1 MVSFTPLSGGACSDF
16 TLPLAYVL
24 DIDGAKILLD
34 CGSPDW
40 HAEDDITNETE
51 RYKVIDGY
59 CTELRRLSPEID
71 VVLISHGD
79 LAHAGLY
86 AYAHAHW
93 GLSATTYTTLP
104 VRATARIASLEEAM
118 TLRSEEDV
126 DHKPDEIET
135 SEQDAAQTR
144 IRKAEQKR
152 RIFVP
157 TVEEVNSAF
166 QSIITLRYSQPTQ
179 LAGKCQGI
187 TITPFPAGHTIGG
200 TVWKIRSPLAG
211 TIVYA
216 VNLNHLKE
224 RHLDGSVLT
233 LSTGGS
239 VFEPLARPDVL
250 ITDAERALTIGGKRK
265 ERDKMLIDLITGT
278 IASGHSLLFPVDSS
292 TRLLELLVLTDQ
304 HWAYSR
310 MRAPICL
317 ISRTAKELLAFIRN
331 MMEWLGGTISKEDL
345 GESNKNQRRR
355 RVDEDEEV
363 MGALALR
370 FKFIEIFSTPDQ
382 LINKFSSREPKLIL
396 AVPAS
401 LSHGSS
407 RSLFSEFA
415 GVEGNVVV
423 LTERTQQGTLNRYLM
438 DRWEAAQEE
447 TEKWQDGKIGEPVSI
462 DRPID
467 IELRSKIPLQG
478 EELEQFRENQKL
490 EREQA
495 AARKAVAARQQQI
508 RDEEVESSE
517 SGSEDSDD
525 SGSGEEATAEI
536 QDQMEGVDW
545 TTLDQEET
553 GLKHQSFDIYL
564 KGHQLKTSNFFKS
577 QESGAPRFRMFPF
590 VERKRR
596 FDDFGEIID
605 VSSWLRK
612 GKIMD
617 QNAES
622 DESKARRLQ
631 KAEKE
636 KEAQP
641 EEAPCKFVTEHI
653 SINLRCKVMFVDLE
667 GVHDGRALKNILPH
681 VGPRRLIIVQGT
693 EEATES
699 LMDACKSIKSMTN
712 EVYTPKVGEMVRIG
726 ENIENFTVALS
737 DALMSSIK
745 MSQYEDNEIAFV
757 KGKLTNPTS
766 TGIYV
771 LDPVKATIKQ
781 TEDVEMANGE
791 DYTTVSTK
799 NTIAQS
805 LPRAFMIGDLK
816 LTYLKVTLNRQGIS
830 AEFAGE
836 GILVCRSTLDGEEDT
851 VAVRKTRKGEVR
863 VEGDASN
870 LFYTVREEIYKLH
883 ALVETE

>member
-1 MVSFTPLSGGACSDF
+1 
-16 TLPLAYVL
+16 
-24 DIDGAKILLD
+24 
-34 CGSPDW
+34 
-40 HAEDDITNETE
+40 
-51 RYKVIDGY
+51 
-59 CTELRRLSPEID
+59 
-71 VVLISHGD
+71 
-79 LAHAGLY
+79 
-86 AYAHAHW
+86 
-93 GLSATTYTTLP
+93 
-104 VRATARIASLEEAM
+104 
-118 TLRSEEDV
+118 
-126 DHKPDEIET
+126 
-135 SEQDAAQTR
+135 
-144 IRKAEQKR
+144 
-152 RIFVP
+152 
-157 TVEEVNSAF
+157 
-166 QSIITLRYSQPTQ
+166 
-179 LAGKCQGI
+179 
-187 TITPFPAGHTIGG
+187 
-200 TVWKIRSPLAG
+200 
-211 TIVYA
+211 
-216 VNLNHLKE
+216 
-224 RHLDGSVLT
+224 
-233 LSTGGS
+233 
-239 VFEPLARPDVL
+239 
-250 ITDAERALTIGGKRK
+250 
-265 ERDKMLIDLITGT
+265 
-278 IASGHSLLFPVDSS
+278 
-292 TRLLELLVLTDQ
+292 
-304 HWAYSR
+304 

-355 RVDEDEEV
+355 RADEDEEV

-508 RDEEVESSE
+508 RDEE
-517 SGSEDSDD
+517 
-525 SGSGEEATAEI
+525 
-536 QDQMEGVDW
+536 
-545 TTLDQEET
+545 
-553 GLKHQSFDIYL
+553 
-564 KGHQLKTSNFFKS
+564 
-577 QESGAPRFRMFPF
+577 
-590 VERKRR
+590 
-596 FDDFGEIID
+596 
-605 VSSWLRK
+605 
-612 GKIMD
+612 
-617 QNAES
+617 
-622 DESKARRLQ
+622 
-631 KAEKE
+631 
-636 KEAQP
+636 
-641 EEAPCKFVTEHI
+641 
-653 SINLRCKVMFVDLE
+653 
-667 GVHDGRALKNILPH
+667 
-681 VGPRRLIIVQGT
+681 
-693 EEATES
+693 
-699 LMDACKSIKSMTN
+699 SMTN

>member
-1 MVSFTPLSGGACSDF
+1 MVSFTPLAGGARSDF
-16 TLPLAYVL
+16 NLPLAYLL

-40 HAEDDITNETE
+40 HAEDDIKNEKE
-51 RYKVIDGY
+51 RYEAIERY
-59 CTELRRLSPEID
+59 CAELQRLSPEID

-86 AYAHAHW
+86 AYAHANW
-93 GLSATTYTTLP
+93 GLTATTYTTLP
-104 VRATARIASLEEAM
+104 VRATARIATLEEAM
-118 TLRSEEDV
+118 TLRAEEDV
-126 DHKPDEIET
+126 DYNPDEGQN
-135 SEQDAAQTR
+135 SEQDKMQITTNR
-144 IRKAEQKR
+144 AEQRR
-152 RIFVP
+152 RIYVP
-157 TVEEVNSAF
+157 TVDEVNIAF

-187 TITPFPAGHTIGG
+187 TITPFAAGHTIGG

-233 LSTGGS
+233 LSSGGH

-265 ERDKMLIDLITGT
+265 ERDKVLIDLITGT
-278 IASGHSLLFPVDSS
+278 ISSGHSLLFPVDSS

-317 ISRTAKELLAFIRN
+317 ISRTAKELLAFVRN

-345 GESNKNQRRR
+345 GDSNKNQRRR
-355 RVDEDEEV
+355 RAEEDEEIL
-363 MGALALR
+363 GALALR

-407 RSLFSEFA
+407 RSLFAQFA
-415 GVEGNVVV
+415 GVEGNVIV

-447 TEKWQDGKIGEPVSI
+447 TERWQDGKIGEPISI

-467 IELRSKIPLQG
+467 IDLRSKIPLQG
-478 EELEQFRENQKL
+478 EELEKYRENQKL
-490 EREQA
+490 EKEQA
-495 AARKAVAARQQQI
+495 VARKAAAARQQQM
-508 RDEEVESSE
+508 REEEAESSE
-517 SGSEDSDD
+517 SDSDD
-525 SGSGEEATAEI
+525 SDESDSGEEAVAEI
-536 QDQMEGVDW
+536 QDQIEGVDW
-545 TTLDQEET
+545 TTLDQEDT

-564 KGHQLKTSNFFKS
+564 KGHQVKSSNFFKS

-622 DESKARRLQ
+622 DESKAHRLK

-641 EEAPCKFVTEHI
+641 EEMPCKFVTEHI

-681 VGPRRLIIVQGT
+681 VSPRRLIIVQGT

-699 LMDACKSIKSMTN
+699 LRDACKAIKSMTN
-712 EVYTPKVGEMVRIG
+712 EVYAPKIGETVRIG

-737 DALMSSIK
+737 DSLMSSIK
-745 MSQYEDNEIAFV
+745 MSLYEDNEIAFV
-757 KGKLTNPTS
+757 KGRLTNPTS

-771 LDPVKATIKQ
+771 LDPVKTTIKQ
-781 TEDVEMANGE
+781 TEDVEMTNGE
-791 DYTTVSTK
+791 AVSP
-799 NTIAQS
+799 NTSTPQTA

-836 GILVCRSTLDGEEDT
+836 GILVCRSKFDGEEDT

-870 LFYTVREEIYKLH
+870 LFYIVREEIYKLH

>member
-1 MVSFTPLSGGACSDF
+1 
-16 TLPLAYVL
+16 
-24 DIDGAKILLD
+24 
-34 CGSPDW
+34 
-40 HAEDDITNETE
+40 
-51 RYKVIDGY
+51 
-59 CTELRRLSPEID
+59 
-71 VVLISHGD
+71 
-79 LAHAGLY
+79 
-86 AYAHAHW
+86 
-93 GLSATTYTTLP
+93 
-104 VRATARIASLEEAM
+104 
-118 TLRSEEDV
+118 
-126 DHKPDEIET
+126 
-135 SEQDAAQTR
+135 
-144 IRKAEQKR
+144 
-152 RIFVP
+152 
-157 TVEEVNSAF
+157 
-166 QSIITLRYSQPTQ
+166 
-179 LAGKCQGI
+179 
-187 TITPFPAGHTIGG
+187 
-200 TVWKIRSPLAG
+200 
-211 TIVYA
+211 
-216 VNLNHLKE
+216 
-224 RHLDGSVLT
+224 
-233 LSTGGS
+233 
-239 VFEPLARPDVL
+239 
-250 ITDAERALTIGGKRK
+250 
-265 ERDKMLIDLITGT
+265 
-278 IASGHSLLFPVDSS
+278 
-292 TRLLELLVLTDQ
+292 
-304 HWAYSR
+304 

-355 RVDEDEEV
+355 RADEDEEV

-407 RSLFSEFA
+407 RSLFAEFA

-667 GVHDGRALKNILPH
+667 G
-681 VGPRRLIIVQGT
+681 
-693 EEATES
+693 
-699 LMDACKSIKSMTN
+699 
-712 EVYTPKVGEMVRIG
+712 
-726 ENIENFTVALS
+726 
-737 DALMSSIK
+737 
-745 MSQYEDNEIAFV
+745 YEDNEIAFV

-863 VEGDASN
+863 VGGDASN